1 MDAACL
7 PWSFP
12 PTGLFS
18 RSMSDDEFDKALVR
32 AAFALA
38 GRNGWKAVS
47 VAEAAR
53 SAGLD
58 LARARSRFPS
68 RAAILLKLGRMAD
81 QAALAQTPTE
91 GSVRDRL
98 FYLVMERLDVLQD
111 HRAGVLALLR
121 RLPFEPGTT
130 LLLDAATR
138 RSLRWLLEA
147 AGVSTAGLRGE
158 LRAQGLYVVWL
169 WAVRAWQT
177 DETDDL
183 SPTMSAVD
191 TALQRAGRLAEWLG
205 DRAPAGTAE
214 PSMPEAEPPTPEE
227 PPPPILGGSG
237 SEGPIPG
244 TPPL

>member
-1 MDAACL
+1 
-7 PWSFP
+7 
-12 PTGLFS
+12 
-18 RSMSDDEFDKALVR
+18 MSDDEFDEALVR

-38 GRNGWKAVS
+38 GRNGWAGVS

-58 LARARSRFPS
+58 LARARGRFPG
-68 RAAILLKLGRMAD
+68 RAALLLKLGRMAD

-121 RLPFEPGTT
+121 RLPFEPGTA
-130 LLLDAATR
+130 LLLDTATR

-158 LRAQGLYVVWL
+158 LRAQGLYAVWL
-169 WAVRAWQT
+169 WAVRAWQN

-183 SPTMSAVD
+183 SATMSAVD

-205 DRAPAGTAE
+205 EKSPDGAEAAGTA
-214 PSMPEAEPPTPEE
+214 AEPPPDTEPPAPEA
-227 PPPPILGGSG
+227 PPPPTLGGSG
-237 SEGPIPG
+237 PGGPMPG
-244 TPPL
+244 TPPP

>member
-1 MDAACL
+1 
-7 PWSFP
+7 
-12 PTGLFS
+12 
-18 RSMSDDEFDKALVR
+18 MSDDEFDEALVR

-38 GRNGWKAVS
+38 GRNGWGGVS

-58 LARARSRFPS
+58 LARARGRFPG
-68 RAAILLKLGRMAD
+68 RAALLLKLGRMAD

-121 RLPFEPGTT
+121 RLPFEPGTA
-130 LLLDAATR
+130 LLLDTATR

-158 LRAQGLYVVWL
+158 LRAQGLYAVWL
-169 WAVRAWQT
+169 WAVRAWQN

-183 SPTMSAVD
+183 SATMSAVD

-205 DRAPAGTAE
+205 ERAPDGAEAAGTAPE
-214 PSMPEAEPPTPEE
+214 PPPDAEPPAPEA
-227 PPPPILGGSG
+227 PPPPVLGGSG
-237 SEGPIPG
+237 PDVPIPG
-244 TPPL
+244 TPPP

>member
-1 MDAACL
+1 
-7 PWSFP
+7 
-12 PTGLFS
+12 
-18 RSMSDDEFDKALVR
+18 MSDDEFDKALVR

-38 GRNGWKAVS
+38 GRHGWGTVS

-58 LARARSRFPS
+58 LARARARFPG
-68 RAAILLKLGRMAD
+68 RAAILLRLGRMAD

-98 FYLVMERLDVLQD
+98 FYLIMERLDVLQE

-121 RLPFEPGTT
+121 RLPFEPGTA
-130 LLLDAATR
+130 LLLDQATR

-147 AGVSTAGLRGE
+147 AGVSATGLRGE
-158 LRAQGLYVVWL
+158 LRAQGLYAVWL

-183 SPTMSAVD
+183 SVTMSALD

-205 DRAPAGTAE
+205 DRAPDGAG
-214 PSMPEAEPPTPEE
+214 EAEPGAEPPAPES
-227 PPPPILGGSG
+227 PPPPVLGGSG

>member
-1 MDAACL
+1 
-7 PWSFP
+7 
-12 PTGLFS
+12 
-18 RSMSDDEFDKALVR
+18 MSDDEFDKTLVR
-32 AAFALA
+32 AAFALTA
-38 GRNGWKAVS
+38 RNGWGAVS

-58 LARARSRFPS
+58 LARARARFPG

-121 RLPFEPGTT
+121 RLPFEPGTA
-130 LLLDAATR
+130 LLLDTATR

-158 LRAQGLYVVWL
+158 LRAQGLYAVWL
-169 WAVRAWQT
+169 WAVRAWQS

-205 DRAPAGTAE
+205 DRAADGA
-214 PSMPEAEPPTPEE
+214 PEATTTATEPPPDATEPPAPEA
-227 PPPPILGGSG
+227 PPPPILGGSA
-237 SEGPIPG
+237 PNQPVPD

>member
-1 MDAACL
+1 MN
-7 PWSFP
+7 
-12 PTGLFS
+12 
-18 RSMSDDEFDKALVR
+18 DDEFDKALVR

-38 GRNGWKAVS
+38 GRNGWTAVN

-53 SAGLD
+53 STGLD
-58 LARARSRFPS
+58 LARARGRFPG
-68 RAAILLKLGRMAD
+68 RAAILLRLGRMAD
-81 QAALAQTPTE
+81 QAALAQTPVE

-121 RLPFEPGTT
+121 RLPFEPGTA
-130 LLLDAATR
+130 LMLDAATR

-147 AGVSTAGLRGE
+147 AGVSTIGLRGE
-158 LRAQGLYVVWL
+158 LRAQGLYLVWL

-191 TALQRAGRLAEWLG
+191 SALQRVGRLAEWLG
-205 DRAPAGTAE
+205 DTAPASATEAGTS
-214 PSMPEAEPPTPEE
+214 PDAEPPAPEA
-227 PPPPILGGSG
+227 PPPPILDGSG
-237 SEGPIPG
+237 SEGPVPG

>member
-1 MDAACL
+1 
-7 PWSFP
+7 
-12 PTGLFS
+12 
-18 RSMSDDEFDKALVR
+18 MSDDEFDEALVR
-32 AAFALA
+32 AAFAMA
-38 GRNGWKAVS
+38 GRSGWAGVS

-58 LARARSRFPS
+58 LARARGRFPG
-68 RAAILLKLGRMAD
+68 RAALLLKLGRMAD

-121 RLPFEPGTT
+121 RLPFEPGTA
-130 LLLDAATR
+130 LLLDTATR

-158 LRAQGLYVVWL
+158 MRAQGLYAVWL
-169 WAVRAWQT
+169 WAVRAWQN

-183 SPTMSAVD
+183 SATMSAVD

-205 DRAPAGTAE
+205 EKTPDGAEAVGTAPE
-214 PSMPEAEPPTPEE
+214 PPPDAEPPAPEA
-227 PPPPILGGSG
+227 PPPPVLGGSG
-237 SEGPIPG
+237 PDVSIPG
-244 TPPL
+244 TPPP